1 MNRHVY
7 EIRMCMRMYET
18 GMCMIQAWA
27 PFGSR
32 GAALR
37 EHGIKSYVCPGTS
50 SWLSFGGRVP
60 NALANIV
67 NAATAGARFG
77 AQVHAL
83 TRLECLLCHA
93 S

>member
-1 MNRHVY
+1 MRYAYVCMY
-7 EIRMCMRMYET
+7 EI
-18 GMCMIQAWA
+18 GMCVIQAGA

-77 AQVHAL
+77 AQVHAM
-83 TRLECLLCHA
+83 TRLECLL
-93 S
+93 